1 MKREGQL
8 YLLIGLIVAALVFF
22 QFNPLAKRSEKFV
35 TEVKKVGEFNHLSVN
50 VNCNIFFVEG
60 EEQGI
65 VYEGPASMVKKIR
78 IDIQKGCISINQT
91 GFALNDFLFGW
102 IYPKAGEQLNVYV
115 VIRDINSLETGD
127 LSENILPC
135 SSGGENRILYS
146 SAVNHMAFKISYNNP
161 KS

>member
-8 YLLIGLIVAALVFF
+8 YLLIGLIAAALVFF
-22 QFNPLAKRSEKFV
+22 QFNPLVRRSEKFV

-50 VNCNIFFVEG
+50 VKCNIFFVEG

-78 IDIQKGCISINQT
+78 IDIQKGCISINKT

-102 IYPKAGEQLNVYV
+102 IHPERNDQLNVYV
-115 VIRDINSLETGD
+115 VIRDINSLDATE

-135 SSGGENRILYS
+135 SPGGENRILYS
-146 SAVNHMAFKISYNNP
+146 SAVNHIAFKFYNNNL